1 MGFLHQRGGKAN
13 LQGGTKSVQDGGSTT
28 IARRKRAFQVFP
40 VTWESDRESK
50 RQISDLQYPK
60 IRRYEAV
67 DGLSFIA
74 QINDFGTRELIGR
87 QKDRIL
93 PDCFLQKKMA

>member
-67 DGLSFIA
+67 DGLFCSTDQRFWH
-74 QINDFGTRELIGR
+74 TRIDWKAKG
-87 QKDRIL
+87 
-93 PDCFLQKKMA
+93 